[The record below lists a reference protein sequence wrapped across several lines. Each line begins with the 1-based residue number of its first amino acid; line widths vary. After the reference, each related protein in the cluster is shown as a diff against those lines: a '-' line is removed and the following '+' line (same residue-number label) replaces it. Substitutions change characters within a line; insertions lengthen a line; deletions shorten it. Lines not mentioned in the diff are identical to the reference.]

1 MRIII
6 SSLYKIIKKTI
17 DLKMQLTK
25 HINYLLFRFD
35 CVTVPGFGA
44 FLGTP
49 IPAEL
54 DIDNETIYPPT
65 KQISFNEQLKSNDG
79 LLANSISVEQQTSY
93 ENAVRL
99 VHKEVVRWKSKLH
112 DGKTIE
118 LDRIG
123 KLHLNAEKNVVF
135 VPTKDYNHLPESFGL
150 HPVQA
155 QKIDRI
161 KVLKSTPKVIE
172 FNNDRSQNQL
182 DSQGKN
188 SNPLRQVAAAAAAV
202 VIGYAGFMAYGDYT
216 QDQQIAQEIQLRK
229 EAKQEVQ
236 QAVFDLGELPNLSIQ
251 TIPQEAYHVIGGAFA
266 VESNADRYLTQLYQK
281 GFSSAQK
288 LAPNSYGLH
297 MVALGSRV
305 DRSEAIDFLRQ
316 VQRTEIADAWLL
328 KR

>member
-1 MRIII
+1 
-6 SSLYKIIKKTI
+6 
-17 DLKMQLTK
+17 MQLTK

-65 KQISFNEQLKSNDG
+65 KQISFKEQLKSNDG

-93 ENAVRL
+93 EHAVRL

-135 VPTKDYNHLPESFGL
+135 VPTKDYNHLAESFGL

-161 KVLKSTPKVIE
+161 KVLKSTPKIID

-229 EAKQEVQ
+229 EAKQEIQ

>member
-1 MRIII
+1 
-6 SSLYKIIKKTI
+6 
-17 DLKMQLTK
+17 MQLAK
-25 HINYLLFRFD
+25 HINYLLFRYD

-54 DIDNETIYPPT
+54 DIDKETIYPPT
-65 KQISFNEQLKSNDG
+65 KQISFNEQLQSNDG

-93 ENAVRL
+93 EQAVRL

-118 LDRIG
+118 LDHIG

-135 VPTKDYNHLPESFGL
+135 VPTKDYNHLAESFGL
-150 HPVQA
+150 YPVQA
-155 QKIDRI
+155 QKIDRA
-161 KVLKSTPKVIE
+161 KVLKSTPKIID
-172 FNNDRSQNQL
+172 FNNDRGQNQL
-182 DSQGKN
+182 DSQGTN
-188 SNPLRQVAAAAAAV
+188 SNPLRYVAAAAAAV

-216 QDQQIAQEIQLRK
+216 QDQQISQEFQLRQ

-236 QAVFDLGELPNLSIQ
+236 QAVFDLGELPKLSIQ
-251 TIPQEAYHVIGGAFA
+251 TIPQEAYHIIGGAFA
-266 VESNADRYLTQLYQK
+266 VESNADRYLTDLQQK
-281 GFSSAQK
+281 GFASAQK
-288 LAPNSYGLH
+288 LPPNSYGLH

-305 DRSEAIDFLRQ
+305 DRTEAIGFLRQ
-316 VQRTEIADAWLL
+316 VQRTEIADAWML

>member
-1 MRIII
+1 
-6 SSLYKIIKKTI
+6 
-17 DLKMQLTK
+17 MQLTK

-65 KQISFNEQLKSNDG
+65 KQISFNEQLQSNDG

-93 ENAVRL
+93 EHAVRL

-112 DGKTIE
+112 DGKIIE

-135 VPTKDYNHLPESFGL
+135 VPTKDYNHLAESFGL
-150 HPVQA
+150 HPIQA
-155 QKIDRI
+155 QKIDRT
-161 KVLKSTPKVIE
+161 KVLKSTPKIID

-182 DSQGKN
+182 DSQGTN
-188 SNPLRQVAAAAAAV
+188 SNPLRHVAAAAAAV
-202 VIGYAGFMAYGDYT
+202 VIGYAGFMAYGDYI
-216 QDQQIAQEIQLRK
+216 QDQQIAQEIQLRQ
-229 EAKQEVQ
+229 EAKQEIQ

-251 TIPQEAYHVIGGAFA
+251 TIPQEAYHIIGGAFA
-266 VESNADRYLTQLYQK
+266 VESNADRYLTQLFQK
-281 GFSSAQK
+281 GFFSAQK

-316 VQRTEIADAWLL
+316 VQRTEVADAWLL

>member
-1 MRIII
+1 
-6 SSLYKIIKKTI
+6 
-17 DLKMQLTK
+17 MQLTK
-25 HINYLLFRFD
+25 HISHLLYRYD
-35 CVTVPGFGA
+35 CVTVPGLGA

-49 IPAEL
+49 VPAEL

-65 KQISFNEQLKSNDG
+65 KQISFNAQLQSNDG

-93 ENAVRL
+93 EQAVRT
-99 VHKEVVRWKSKLH
+99 VHKEVVRWKSMLH

-123 KLHLNAEKNVVF
+123 KLHFNAEKNVVF
-135 VPTKDYNHLPESFGL
+135 VPTKDYNHLAESFGL

-155 QKIDRI
+155 QKIDRT
-161 KVLKSTPKVIE
+161 KVLKSTPKIID

-182 DSQGKN
+182 DSQGTN
-188 SNPLRQVAAAAAAV
+188 SNPLRHVAAAAAAII
-202 VIGYAGFMAYGDYT
+202 IGYAGFVTYDDYT
-216 QDQQIAQEIQLRK
+216 QDQQIAQEIQLRE
-229 EAKQEVQ
+229 EAKEEVQ

-251 TIPQEAYHVIGGAFA
+251 TIPQEAYHIIGGAFS
-266 VESNADRYLTQLYQK
+266 VESNADRYLKQLQQK
-281 GFSSAQK
+281 GFVSAQK
-288 LAPNSYGLH
+288 IAPNSYGLH

-328 KR
+328 KG

>member
-1 MRIII
+1 
-6 SSLYKIIKKTI
+6 
-17 DLKMQLTK
+17 MQLTK

-93 ENAVRL
+93 EHAVRL

-135 VPTKDYNHLPESFGL
+135 VPTKDYNHLAESFGL

-155 QKIDRI
+155 QKIDRT
-161 KVLKSTPKVIE
+161 KVLKSTPKIID

-182 DSQGKN
+182 DSQGTN
-188 SNPLRQVAAAAAAV
+188 SNPLRHVAAAAAAV

-216 QDQQIAQEIQLRK
+216 QDQQITQEIQLRQ
-229 EAKQEVQ
+229 EAKQEIQ

-251 TIPQEAYHVIGGAFA
+251 TIPQEAYHIIGGAFA
-266 VESNADRYLTQLYQK
+266 VESNADRYLTQLFQK
-281 GFSSAQK
+281 GFFSAQK

-316 VQRTEIADAWLL
+316 VQRTEVADAWLL

>member
-1 MRIII
+1 
-6 SSLYKIIKKTI
+6 
-17 DLKMQLTK
+17 MQLTK
-25 HINYLLFRFD
+25 HINYLLFRYD

-49 IPAEL
+49 ITAEL
-54 DIDNETIYPPT
+54 DIDNEIIYPPT
-65 KQISFNEQLKSNDG
+65 KQISFNEQLQSNDG

-93 ENAVRL
+93 EQAVRL

-135 VPTKDYNHLPESFGL
+135 VPTKDYNHLAESFGL
-150 HPVQA
+150 HPIQA
-155 QKIDRI
+155 QKIDRT
-161 KVLKSTPKVIE
+161 KVLKGTPKIID

-182 DSQGKN
+182 DSQGTN
-188 SNPLRQVAAAAAAV
+188 SNPLRHVAAAAAAV

-216 QDQQIAQEIQLRK
+216 QDQQIAQEILLRQ
-229 EAKQEVQ
+229 EAKQEIQ
-236 QAVFDLGELPNLSIQ
+236 QAVFDLGDLPNLSIQ
-251 TIPQEAYHVIGGAFA
+251 TIPQEAYHIIGGAFA

-281 GFSSAQK
+281 GFFSAQK

-305 DRSEAIDFLRQ
+305 ERSEAIDFLRQ
-316 VQRTEIADAWLL
+316 VQRTEVADAWLL

>member
-1 MRIII
+1 MHLAKQI
-6 SSLYKIIKKTI
+6 S
-17 DLKMQLTK
+17 
-25 HINYLLFRFD
+25 YLLYRYD

-54 DIDNETIYPPT
+54 DIDKETIYPPT
-65 KQISFNEQLKSNDG
+65 KQISFNEQLQSNDG

-93 ENAVRL
+93 EQAVRL

-135 VPTKDYNHLPESFGL
+135 VPTKDYNHLAESFGL

-155 QKIDRI
+155 QKIGRT
-161 KVLKSTPKVIE
+161 KVLKSTPKIID
-172 FNNDRSQNQL
+172 FNNDRGQNHSQT
-182 DSQGKN
+182 QGTS
-188 SNPLRQVAAAAAAV
+188 SNPLRHVAAAAAV
-202 VIGYAGFMAYGDYT
+202 VAIGYAGFMAYDNYN
-216 QDQQIAQEIQLRK
+216 QDQQIALEMQLRD

-236 QAVFDLGELPNLSIQ
+236 QAVFDLGELPKLSIQ
-251 TIPQEAYHVIGGAFA
+251 TIPQEAYHIIGGAFA
-266 VESNADRYLTQLYQK
+266 VESNADRYLTELQQK
-281 GFSSAQK
+281 GFVAAKK

>member
-1 MRIII
+1 MHLAKQI
-6 SSLYKIIKKTI
+6 S
-17 DLKMQLTK
+17 
-25 HINYLLFRFD
+25 YLLYRYD

-54 DIDNETIYPPT
+54 DIDKETIYPPT
-65 KQISFNEQLKSNDG
+65 KQISFNEQLQSNDG

-93 ENAVRL
+93 EHAVRL

-118 LDRIG
+118 LERIG

-135 VPTKDYNHLPESFGL
+135 VPTKDYNHLAESFGL
-150 HPVQA
+150 HPIQA
-155 QKIDRI
+155 QKIDRT
-161 KVLKSTPKVIE
+161 KVLKSTPKIID

-182 DSQGKN
+182 DSQGTN
-188 SNPLRQVAAAAAAV
+188 SNPLRHVAAAAAAV

-216 QDQQIAQEIQLRK
+216 QDQQIAQEIQLRQ
-229 EAKQEVQ
+229 EAKQEIQ

-251 TIPQEAYHVIGGAFA
+251 TIPQVAYHIIGGAFS

-281 GFSSAQK
+281 GFFSAQK

-316 VQRTEIADAWLL
+316 VQRTEVADAWLL

>member
-1 MRIII
+1 MHLAKQI
-6 SSLYKIIKKTI
+6 S
-17 DLKMQLTK
+17 
-25 HINYLLFRFD
+25 YLLYRYD

-54 DIDNETIYPPT
+54 DIDKETIYPPT
-65 KQISFNEQLKSNDG
+65 KQISFNEQLQSNDG

-93 ENAVRL
+93 EHAVRL

-118 LDRIG
+118 LERIG

-161 KVLKSTPKVIE
+161 KVLKSTPKIID

-182 DSQGKN
+182 YSQGKN
-188 SNPLRQVAAAAAAV
+188 SKPLRQVAAAAAAV

-229 EAKQEVQ
+229 EAKQEGQ

-266 VESNADRYLTQLYQK
+266 VESNADRYLTQLFQK
-281 GFSSAQK
+281 GFFSAQK
-288 LAPNSYGLH
+288 LAPNSYGLP

-305 DRSEAIDFLRQ
+305 DRSEALAFLRQ
-316 VQRTEIADAWLL
+316 VQRTEVADAWLL